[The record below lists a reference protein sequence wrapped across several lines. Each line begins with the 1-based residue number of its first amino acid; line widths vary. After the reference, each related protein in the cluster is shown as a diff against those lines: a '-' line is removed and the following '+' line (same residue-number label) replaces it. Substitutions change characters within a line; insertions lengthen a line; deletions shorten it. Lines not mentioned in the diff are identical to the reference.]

1 MTSYQYIRRGALRP
15 VIVAL
20 VAALALVPAA
30 SRGQS
35 DLEARLA
42 RVERL
47 LDGGVL
53 VQMLEEIEAL
63 RAEVQGLRGE
73 IEVQSK
79 SVSHLEARQRD
90 LYLGLDQRLLRLE
103 APGAGAAS
111 ADAAS
116 EPDTL
121 SLAGTEPESEAPA
134 GEEGE
139 TLSVAVLPP
148 AGASLATGATTDT
161 ADTVDTA
168 QSADPAPG
176 SLAEV
181 VSGESEPAGD
191 GAATVEV
198 VAEVDPVREQ
208 QDYQAAFNLLKGGRY
223 DDATKAFRNFLVAYS
238 GGDFVD
244 NAHYWLGETYYVTR
258 HFEAA
263 LEEFERIIAHFPQ
276 SPKLTHAMLKVG
288 YIHHELGRLEQAKE
302 ALMELIESHPDSTA
316 AGLARKRLQRL
327 QSE

>member
-1 MTSYQYIRRGALRP
+1 MKRGALRP

-73 IEVQSK
+73 IEVHSK
-79 SVSHLEARQRD
+79 TVSHLEARQRD

-103 APGAGAAS
+103 VPGADTAS

-116 EPDTL
+116 EPDTPA
-121 SLAGTEPESEAPA
+121 LAGTEPESEAPA
-134 GEEGE
+134 GEERE
-139 TLSVAVLPP
+139 TLSIAVFPP
-148 AGASLATGATTDT
+148 AGASVATEAT
-161 ADTVDTA
+161 DTA
-168 QSADPAPG
+168 QSADPVPE

-181 VSGESEPAGD
+181 ESGGPEPVGD
-191 GAATVEV
+191 GAAAGEG
-198 VAEVDPVREQ
+198 VAEVDPIREQ
-208 QDYQAAFNLLKGGRY
+208 QDYQAAFNLLKSGRY
-223 DDATKAFRNFLVAYS
+223 DDATKAFRNFLVAYP
-238 GGDFVD
+238 GGEFVD

-263 LEEFERIIAHFPQ
+263 LQEFEGLIAHYPQ

-288 YIHHELGRLEQAKE
+288 YIHHELGRLEQAKQ
-302 ALMELIESHPDSTA
+302 ALIALTESHPDSTA

>member
-1 MTSYQYIRRGALRP
+1 MRRGALRP
-15 VIVAL
+15 VIVGL

-53 VQMLEEIEAL
+53 IQMLEEIEAL
-63 RAEVQGLRGE
+63 RAEVRGLRGE
-73 IEVQSK
+73 IEVHTK
-79 SVSHLEARQRD
+79 TVSHLEARQRD

-103 APGAGAAS
+103 VPEAGTAS
-111 ADAAS
+111 ADAAPI
-116 EPDTL
+116 PDTL
-121 SLAGTEPESEAPA
+121 SLAEAEPEPGAPS
-134 GEEGE
+134 GEEQE

-148 AGASLATGATTDT
+148 AGASVATETT
-161 ADTVDTA
+161 DTA
-168 QSADPAPG
+168 QSAEPVPE
-176 SLAEV
+176 SPAEV
-181 VSGESEPAGD
+181 ESAAPEPAGE
-191 GAATVEV
+191 GEAAVER
-198 VAEVDPVREQ
+198 VAEVDPIREQ
-208 QDYQAAFNLLKGGRY
+208 QDYQTAFNLLKSGRY
-223 DDATKAFRNFLVAYS
+223 DDATKAFRNFLVDYP

-263 LEEFERIIAHFPQ
+263 LQEFEGLIAHFPQ

-288 YIHHELGRLEQAKE
+288 YIHHELGRPEQAKQ
-302 ALMELIESHPDSTA
+302 ALIALTESHPDSTA

>member
-1 MTSYQYIRRGALRP
+1 MKRGALRP

-30 SRGQS
+30 ASGQS
-35 DLEARLA
+35 DVEARLA

-73 IEVQSK
+73 IEVHSK
-79 SVSHLEARQRD
+79 TVSHLEERQRD

-103 APGAGAAS
+103 GPGAGTAS
-111 ADAAS
+111 ADVAS
-116 EPDTL
+116 QPDT
-121 SLAGTEPESEAPA
+121 SSPAEAETESEAPA

-148 AGASLATGATTDT
+148 AGASVASEAAT
-161 ADTVDTA
+161 DTA
-168 QSADPAPG
+168 QSADPVPG
-176 SLAEV
+176 DLAEV
-181 VSGESEPAGD
+181 ESGGPEPAGD
-191 GAATVEV
+191 GAAALEG
-198 VAEVDPVREQ
+198 VAEVDPIREQ
-208 QDYQAAFNLLKGGRY
+208 QDYQAAFDLLKAGRY
-223 DDATKAFRNFLVAYS
+223 DDATKAFRSFLVTYP
-238 GGDFVD
+238 GGEFVD

-263 LEEFERIIAHFPQ
+263 LQEFEGLIAHFPQ

-288 YIHHELGRLEQAKE
+288 YIHHELGRPEQAE
-302 ALMELIESHPDSTA
+302 QALIALTESHPDSTA

>member
-1 MTSYQYIRRGALRP
+1 MRRGTLRP
-15 VIVAL
+15 VFVGL

-47 LDGGVL
+47 FDGGVL

-73 IEVQSK
+73 IEVHSK
-79 SVSHLEARQRD
+79 TVSHLEARQRD
-90 LYLGLDQRLLRLE
+90 LYLGVDQRLLRLE
-103 APGAGAAS
+103 VPGAGTAGV
-111 ADAAS
+111 DAAS
-116 EPDTL
+116 VPGSSPLAEAEAEP
-121 SLAGTEPESEAPA
+121 GAPA
-134 GEEGE
+134 AE
-139 TLSVAVLPP
+139 TQEILAIAVLPP
-148 AGASLATGATTDT
+148 AGSSAPAEATD
-161 ADTVDTA
+161 
-168 QSADPAPG
+168 SARSAGPLPG
-176 SLAEV
+176 SPTAEESAAPEPVGEAEPAAAVEEV
-181 VSGESEPAGD
+181 VE
-191 GAATVEV
+191 EV
-198 VAEVDPVREQ
+198 VEVDPVREQ
-208 QDYQAAFNLLKGGRY
+208 QDYQAAFSLLKSGRY
-223 DDATKAFRNFLVAYS
+223 DDATKAFRNFLVTYP

-258 HFEAA
+258 QFEAA
-263 LEEFERIIAHFPQ
+263 LREFEGLVAHFPQ

-288 YIHHELGRLEQAKE
+288 YIHHELGRLEEAKQALL
-302 ALMELIESHPDSTA
+302 ALTESHPDSTA

>member
-1 MTSYQYIRRGALRP
+1 MKRRALRP
-15 VIVAL
+15 VIVGL
-20 VAALALVPAA
+20 VAALAFVPAA

-73 IEVQSK
+73 IEVYSK
-79 SVSHLEARQRD
+79 TVSHLETRQRD

-103 APGAGAAS
+103 VPGAGTAS
-111 ADAAS
+111 ADAAPT
-116 EPDTL
+116 PDTS
-121 SLAGTEPESEAPA
+121 SLADAEPESGGPA
-134 GEEGE
+134 GEERE
-139 TLSVAVLPP
+139 ILSVAVLPT
-148 AGASLATGATTDT
+148 AGASVATEAT
-161 ADTVDTA
+161 DTA
-168 QSADPAPG
+168 QSADPVPG
-176 SLAEV
+176 SPAEV
-181 VSGESEPAGD
+181 ESVAPEPAGD
-191 GAATVEV
+191 GAAAVEG
-198 VAEVDPVREQ
+198 VAEVNPIREQ
-208 QDYQAAFNLLKGGRY
+208 QDYQAAFNLLKTGRY
-223 DDATKAFRNFLVAYS
+223 DDATKAFRSFLVTHP

-263 LEEFERIIAHFPQ
+263 LQEFEGLIAHFPQ

-288 YIHHELGRLEQAKE
+288 YIHHELGRLEQAKQ
-302 ALMELIESHPDSTA
+302 ALIALTESHPDSTA

>member
-1 MTSYQYIRRGALRP
+1 MKRGALRP
-15 VIVAL
+15 VIVGL

-30 SRGQS
+30 SRGQNE
-35 DLEARLA
+35 LETRLA

-73 IEVQSK
+73 IEVYSK
-79 SVSHLEARQRD
+79 TISHLEARQRD

-103 APGAGAAS
+103 APEAGAAS
-111 ADAAS
+111 ADAAPI
-116 EPDTL
+116 PDTP
-121 SLAGTEPESEAPA
+121 SLAEAEPGSEAPA
-134 GEEGE
+134 GEEQE
-139 TLSVAVLPP
+139 TLSITVLPP
-148 AGASLATGATTDT
+148 AGASVATEAEN
-161 ADTVDTA
+161 TA
-168 QSADPAPG
+168 QSPDPVSG

-181 VSGESEPAGD
+181 ESAAPEPAGD
-191 GAATVEV
+191 GAAAVEPV
-198 VAEVDPVREQ
+198 VEVDPIREQ
-208 QDYQAAFNLLKGGRY
+208 RDYQAAFNLLKSGRY
-223 DDATKAFRNFLVAYS
+223 DDATKAFRNFLVAYP

-244 NAHYWLGETYYVTR
+244 NARYWLGETYYVTR

-263 LEEFERIIAHFPQ
+263 LQEFEGLIAHFPQ

-288 YIHHELGRLEQAKE
+288 YIHHELGRLDQAKQ
-302 ALMELIESHPDSTA
+302 ALIALTESHPDSTA

>member
-1 MTSYQYIRRGALRP
+1 MKRGALRP

-53 VQMLEEIEAL
+53 IQMLEEIEAL

-73 IEVQSK
+73 IEVHTK
-79 SVSHLEARQRD
+79 TVSHLEARQRD

-103 APGAGAAS
+103 VPGAGTSS

-116 EPDTL
+116 EPDTP
-121 SLAGTEPESEAPA
+121 SLAGTGPESEAPA

-139 TLSVAVLPP
+139 TLSIAVLPP
-148 AGASLATGATTDT
+148 AGASLVTEATDT
-161 ADTVDTA
+161 DP
-168 QSADPAPG
+168 SADPEPG
-176 SLAEV
+176 GLAEL
-181 VSGESEPAGD
+181 ESAAPEPAGD
-191 GAATVEV
+191 GAAAVEV

-223 DDATKAFRNFLVAYS
+223 DDATKAFRNFLVTYP

-258 HFEAA
+258 HFDAA
-263 LEEFERIIAHFPQ
+263 LQEFEGIIAHFPQ

-288 YIHHELGRLEQAKE
+288 YIHHELGRPEQAKQ
-302 ALMELIESHPDSTA
+302 ALIALTESHPDSTA

>member
-1 MTSYQYIRRGALRP
+1 MKRGALRP
-15 VIVAL
+15 VIVGL

-73 IEVQSK
+73 IEVHSK
-79 SVSHLEARQRD
+79 TVSHLEARQRD

-103 APGAGAAS
+103 APGAGTAS
-111 ADAAS
+111 ADTAPIPDAS
-116 EPDTL
+116 
-121 SLAGTEPESEAPA
+121 SLAEAEPESGAPA

-148 AGASLATGATTDT
+148 AGAPAETEAT
-161 ADTVDTA
+161 DTA
-168 QSADPAPG
+168 QSADPVPG

-181 VSGESEPAGD
+181 QSTAPEPAGD
-191 GAATVEV
+191 GADAVEA
-198 VAEVDPVREQ
+198 VAAVDPIREQ
-208 QDYQAAFNLLKGGRY
+208 QDYQAAFNLLKSGRY
-223 DDATKAFRNFLVAYS
+223 DDATKAFRNFLVTYP

-263 LEEFERIIAHFPQ
+263 LQEFEGLIAHFPQ

-288 YIHHELGRLEQAKE
+288 YIHHELGRLEQAKQ
-302 ALMELIESHPDSTA
+302 ALIALTESHPDSTA

>member
-1 MTSYQYIRRGALRP
+1 MRRGALRP
-15 VIVAL
+15 VIVGL

-53 VQMLEEIEAL
+53 IQMLEEIEAL

-73 IEVQSK
+73 IEVHTK
-79 SVSHLEARQRD
+79 TVSHLEARQRD

-103 APGAGAAS
+103 MPAADTAS
-111 ADAAS
+111 ADAAPI
-116 EPDTL
+116 PDTL
-121 SLAGTEPESEAPA
+121 SLAEAESETAAPS
-134 GEEGE
+134 GEERE
-139 TLSVAVLPP
+139 TLSVAILPP
-148 AGASLATGATTDT
+148 AGASVAIEAT
-161 ADTVDTA
+161 DTA
-168 QSADPAPG
+168 QSAEPVPEG
-176 SLAEV
+176 PAEV
-181 VSGESEPAGD
+181 ESAAPEPAGD
-191 GAATVEV
+191 GEAAVER
-198 VAEVDPVREQ
+198 VAEVDPIREQ
-208 QDYQAAFNLLKGGRY
+208 QDYQTAFNLLKSGRY
-223 DDATKAFRNFLVAYS
+223 DDATKAFRDFLVTYS

-263 LEEFERIIAHFPQ
+263 LQEFEGLIAHFPQ

-288 YIHHELGRLEQAKE
+288 YIHHELGRLEQAKQ
-302 ALMELIESHPDSTA
+302 ALIALTESHPDSTA